1 MQESI
6 NYFFLLIGR
15 VKNIRWDLSSKN
27 FILVSKSLIFYNA
40 RNDSTKLNKFLL
52 KLSNQSHI
60 KKTINKIITP
70 WYSIPLI
77 DRWLLGQ
84 IIPPMLFAISAFTV
98 ISLSVGVMFDLIRK
112 VVEYGLPLFLA
123 LKVIF
128 FSLPSFLVLSFP
140 MAVLLSTLLAYGKLS
155 SNSELLALKSLGIKT
170 SRIISPAIA
179 LSIFM
184 TGLTFYFNDNLVPAS
199 NKLAEVT
206 LRAGIGSSFSGE
218 QGKDNIMFSR
228 YGSRINSSNKKPTK
242 INTYLTHIFYA
253 SWYENNI
260 MEGVTVL
267 DFSREDFQQIL
278 KAKNGKFDKKSS
290 SWIFSDG
297 SIVSIDPSGQTTNI
311 QFKEYT
317 YPFVEGPMELAK
329 VPKDANEMTLK
340 QAIQAEKIYE
350 KTGNIKEVRRIKVRI
365 QEKFTLPF
373 ACLVFGLIGSSLGSK
388 SNLRSSKSQG
398 FGLSVILILIYYVMS
413 FLFSS
418 LGVKG
423 ILPPIFAA
431 WLPVLISLGGGIYL
445 LRKSSSF

>member
-1 MQESI
+1 MKLP
-6 NYFFLLIGR
+6 N
-15 VKNIRWDLSSKN
+15 
-27 FILVSKSLIFYNA
+27 KSLF
-40 RNDSTKLNKFLL
+40 KP
-52 KLSNQSHI
+52 
-60 KKTINKIITP
+60 TINKIISP

-112 VVEYGLPLFLA
+112 IVEYGLPLFLA
-123 LKVIF
+123 LKVLF

-170 SRIISPAIA
+170 ARIISPALA

-184 TGLTFYFNDNLVPAS
+184 TGLTFYFNDNLVPKS
-199 NKLAEVT
+199 NKLAETT
-206 LRAGIGSSFSGE
+206 LRAGIGSSFSE
-218 QGKDNIMFSR
+218 EKGKENIMFSR
-228 YGSRINSSNKKPTK
+228 YGSRINSITKKPTK
-242 INTYLTHIFYA
+242 NNSKLTHIFY
-253 SWYENNI
+253 SQWYENKI
-260 MEGVTVL
+260 MKNVTVL

-278 KAKNGKFDKKSS
+278 KAKTGKFDKKSS

-297 SIVSIDPSGQTTNI
+297 SILSIDSGGQTTNI
-311 QFKEYT
+311 QFKKYT

-340 QAIQAEKIYE
+340 QAIQAEKIYK
-350 KTGNIKEVRRIKVRI
+350 KTGNLKEIRRIKVRI

-413 FLFSS
+413 FIFSS
-418 LGVKG
+418 FGVKG

-445 LRKSSSF
+445 LRKSSSL

>member
-1 MQESI
+1 
-6 NYFFLLIGR
+6 
-15 VKNIRWDLSSKN
+15 
-27 FILVSKSLIFYNA
+27 
-40 RNDSTKLNKFLL
+40 L
-52 KLSNQSHI
+52 KISNQSQFN
-60 KKTINKIITP
+60 KYVKKIITP

-84 IIPPMLFAISAFTV
+84 IIPPMIFAISAFTV

-112 VVEYGLPLFLA
+112 IVEYGLPLFLA
-123 LKVIF
+123 LKVLF

-199 NKLAEVT
+199 NKLAETT

-228 YGSRINSSNKKPTK
+228 YGSRINASNKKPTK
-242 INTYLTHIFYA
+242 INTFLTHIFYA
-253 SWYENNI
+253 SWYQNNI

-278 KAKNGKFDKKSS
+278 KAKTGRFDKKNS

-297 SIVSIDPSGQTTNI
+297 SIVSIAPSGQTTNI

-329 VPKDANEMTLK
+329 VPKDATEMTLK
-340 QAIQAEKIYE
+340 QAMQAEKIYK
-350 KTGNIKEVRRIKVRI
+350 KTGNLKEVRRIKVRI

-413 FLFSS
+413 FVFSS
-418 LGVKG
+418 FGVKG
-423 ILPPIFAA
+423 LLNPIFAA
-431 WLPVLISLGGGIYL
+431 WLPVLISLGGGIYF

>member
-1 MQESI
+1 
-6 NYFFLLIGR
+6 
-15 VKNIRWDLSSKN
+15 
-27 FILVSKSLIFYNA
+27 
-40 RNDSTKLNKFLL
+40 L
-52 KLSNQSHI
+52 KPSNQPLL
-60 KKTINKIITP
+60 KKTINKIIAP

-84 IIPPMLFAISAFTV
+84 IIPPMIFAISAFTV

-112 VVEYGLPLFLA
+112 IVEFGLPLFLA
-123 LKVIF
+123 LKALF

-199 NKLAEVT
+199 NKLAETT

-218 QGKDNIMFSR
+218 KGKDNIMFSR
-228 YGSRINSSNKKPTK
+228 YGSRIQSSTKKPTK

-260 MEGVTVL
+260 MNGVTLL

-278 KAKNGKFDKKSS
+278 RANTARFDKKNS
-290 SWIFSDG
+290 SWIFSEG
-297 SIVSIDPSGQTTNI
+297 SIVSISPSGQTTNV

-317 YPFVEGPMELAK
+317 YPFVEGPLELAK
-329 VPKDANEMTLK
+329 VPKDATEMTLK
-340 QAIQAEKIYE
+340 QALKAEEIYK
-350 KTGNIKEVRRIKVRI
+350 KTGNLKEIRRIQVRI
-365 QEKFTLPF
+365 QEKFTLPC

-413 FLFSS
+413 FVFSS
-418 LGVKG
+418 FGIKG
-423 ILPPIFAA
+423 LLTPILAA
-431 WLPVLISLGGGIYL
+431 WLPVLISLGGGVYL
-445 LRKSSSF
+445 LRKSSTL

>member
-1 MQESI
+1 
-6 NYFFLLIGR
+6 
-15 VKNIRWDLSSKN
+15 
-27 FILVSKSLIFYNA
+27 
-40 RNDSTKLNKFLL
+40 L
-52 KLSNQSHI
+52 KLANQQVI
-60 KKTINKIITP
+60 KKAFNKIIAP

-84 IIPPMLFAISAFTV
+84 IIPPMIFAISAFTV

-112 VVEYGLPLFLA
+112 IVEFGLPLFLA
-123 LKVIF
+123 LKVLF

-199 NKLAEVT
+199 NKLAETT
-206 LRAGIGSSFSGE
+206 LRAGIGSSFSAE

-242 INTYLTHIFYA
+242 INTFLTHIFYA

-278 KAKNGKFDKKSS
+278 KAKTGKFDKKSS
-290 SWIFSDG
+290 SWIFSEG
-297 SIVSIDPSGQTTNI
+297 SILSIDPSGQTSNI

-329 VPKDANEMTLK
+329 VPKDATEMTLK
-340 QAIQAEKIYE
+340 QAIKAEKIYK
-350 KTGNIKEVRRIKVRI
+350 KTGNLKEVRRIKVRI

-398 FGLSVILILIYYVMS
+398 FGLSIILILIYYVMS
-413 FLFSS
+413 FIFSS
-418 LGVKG
+418 FGVKG

-431 WLPVLISLGGGIYL
+431 WLPVLISLLGGIYL
-445 LRKSSSF
+445 LKKSSSF

>member
-1 MQESI
+1 M
-6 NYFFLLIGR
+6 
-15 VKNIRWDLSSKN
+15 KP
-27 FILVSKSLIFYNA
+27 
-40 RNDSTKLNKFLL
+40 
-52 KLSNQSHI
+52 SNQSLV
-60 KKTINKIITP
+60 KKPLYKLITP

-84 IIPPMLFAISAFTV
+84 IIPPMVFAISAFTV

-112 VVEYGLPLFLA
+112 IVEFGLPLFLA
-123 LKVIF
+123 LKVLF

-184 TGLTFYFNDNLVPAS
+184 TGLTFYFNDNLVPTS
-199 NKLAEVT
+199 NKLAEQT

-218 QGKDNIMFSR
+218 TGKDNIMFSR
-228 YGSRINSSNKKPTK
+228 YGSRINSATKKPTK
-242 INTYLTHIFYA
+242 TNTYLTHIFYA
-253 SWYENNI
+253 SWYEKNI
-260 MEGVTVL
+260 MKGVTVL

-278 KAKNGKFDKKSS
+278 KANFARFDKKNS

-297 SIVSIDPSGQTTNI
+297 SIVSIAPSGQTTNI
-311 QFKEYT
+311 KFKEYN

-329 VPKDANEMTLK
+329 VPRDATEMTLK
-340 QAIQAEKIYE
+340 QALQAEKIYK
-350 KTGNIKEVRRIKVRI
+350 KTGNLKETRRIQVRI
-365 QEKFTLPF
+365 QEKFTLPC

-413 FLFSS
+413 FVFSS
-418 LGVKG
+418 FGVKG
-423 ILPPIFAA
+423 LLTPFFAA
-431 WLPVLISLGGGIYL
+431 WLPVLVSLGGGIYL
-445 LRKSSSF
+445 LRKSSAL